1 MPIDTDVGEICR
13 DETVG
18 VAGGGCECVPAA
30 PQPQFSDASNRTPMQ
45 VTIFLIESPVCC
57 DAGYP
62 SASSHTVEDRHR
74 TPANLSQ

>member
-45 VTIFLIESPVCC
+45 VTIFLIDLLCFATLDTRARPVTWLRI
-57 DAGYP
+57 G
-62 SASSHTVEDRHR
+62 TGHR
-74 TPANLSQ
+74 LT